1 MSRKTVTTR
10 LLTGRWYNGDVSVEL
25 RDADQQV
32 VATGQGTSGTLQV
45 VNPHLWQP
53 GEGYLYEL
61 CVTAKSQTE
70 CDIYPL
76 RVGIRSVA
84 VKGEQFLINHKPF
97 YFTGFGRHEDAD
109 LRGKGFDNVLMVHD
123 HALMDWI
130 GANSYRTSHYPLTL
144 KRCSTGQMNMASW

>member
-1 MSRKTVTTR
+1 MVA
-10 LLTGRWYNGDVSVEL
+10 NGDVSVEL

-70 CDIYPL
+70 CDIYLL

-97 YFTGFGRHEDAD
+97 YFTGFEMCIRDRYASDRPFH
-109 LRGKGFDNVLMVHD
+109 LL
-123 HALMDWI
+123 
-130 GANSYRTSHYPLTL
+130 LTEL
-144 KRCSTGQMNMASW
+144 VAR